1 MELATLPAAPDNDLK
16 YTGLQIRVVALAFLT
31 ALLDGLDLQIIAY
44 AAPVMAR
51 DLRLTETSLGVIFSG
66 GFAGLA
72 AGSMFLAPLGD
83 RFGRRTI
90 MILCLVVFGLSVLAT
105 PLAQH
110 AEQIFV
116 LRVLTGVGLGGVMP
130 NAVAISMEFSP
141 ARLRASMVSFTT
153 FGFIIGGA
161 AGGVV
166 AASLIPLVGWKGMLF
181 IVGAL
186 PLALALIEFF
196 FLPES
201 PEYVSSRRHVEHSP
215 DRVTG
220 DCIAESIEH
229 RPASRTSPIRTIFSK
244 ENRRNSLLIW
254 IATFANL
261 SVAFGALQWLPTIL
275 NRRGFALEIA
285 NSLVGMMWVSAIP
298 GVVILLYLSRRM
310 GLQRSL
316 GSFLCAGS
324 LVTCGLGA
332 VIAARGMGPV
342 WLVMI
347 AFGLTITA
355 AQVGF
360 YSLLAA
366 VYPSSSRVTG
376 IGWAQGIGR
385 IGAIVGPSAIGVLL
399 SIETNITT
407 LFAYLSIPVLLAGVA
422 VWNVSLSTLNNDDS
436 GRLRN

>member
-1 MELATLPAAPDNDLK
+1 M
-16 YTGLQIRVVALAFLT
+16 
-31 ALLDGLDLQIIAY
+31 
-44 AAPVMAR
+44 
-51 DLRLTETSLGVIFSG
+51 
-66 GFAGLA
+66 
-72 AGSMFLAPLGD
+72 
-83 RFGRRTI
+83 
-90 MILCLVVFGLSVLAT
+90 
-105 PLAQH
+105 
-110 AEQIFV
+110 
-116 LRVLTGVGLGGVMP
+116 
-130 NAVAISMEFSP
+130 
-141 ARLRASMVSFTT
+141 
-153 FGFIIGGA
+153 
-161 AGGVV
+161 
-166 AASLIPLVGWKGMLF
+166 
-181 IVGAL
+181 
-186 PLALALIEFF
+186 
-196 FLPES
+196 
-201 PEYVSSRRHVEHSP
+201 
-215 DRVTG
+215 
-220 DCIAESIEH
+220 
-229 RPASRTSPIRTIFSK
+229 
-244 ENRRNSLLIW
+244 
-254 IATFANL
+254 
-261 SVAFGALQWLPTIL
+261 
-275 NRRGFALEIA
+275 EIA

-385 IGAIVGPSAIGVLL
+385 IAAIVGPSAIGVLL

>member
-196 FLPES
+196 FCLNHLNMS
-201 PEYVSSRRHVEHSP
+201 RAGGMWSTALIVSQAIVLLNRSSTGLHRELHRFAQSFRRKTEETPCSFGL
-215 DRVTG
+215 R
-220 DCIAESIEH
+220 CL
-229 RPASRTSPIRTIFSK
+229 RTS
-244 ENRRNSLLIW
+244 
-254 IATFANL
+254 
-261 SVAFGALQWLPTIL
+261 Q
-275 NRRGFALEIA
+275 
-285 NSLVGMMWVSAIP
+285 
-298 GVVILLYLSRRM
+298 
-310 GLQRSL
+310 
-316 GSFLCAGS
+316 
-324 LVTCGLGA
+324 
-332 VIAARGMGPV
+332 
-342 WLVMI
+342 
-347 AFGLTITA
+347 
-355 AQVGF
+355 
-360 YSLLAA
+360 SLLAPCSGFR
-366 VYPSSSRVTG
+366 PS
-376 IGWAQGIGR
+376 
-385 IGAIVGPSAIGVLL
+385 
-399 SIETNITT
+399 
-407 LFAYLSIPVLLAGVA
+407 
-422 VWNVSLSTLNNDDS
+422 
-436 GRLRN
+436 